1 MFFKSKP
8 CPSCTALK
16 NEVAELKVKLS
27 RVENEIKQL
36 NDLIERRKIPT
47 ESPEAPTAKR
57 SIYQYQNHIKGET
70 EGKKATSDCSFE
82 NTETTPI
89 EELSSHTADQL
100 EDIAKKSS
108 TKFSEAKA
116 QTKTAKSEADRKKL
130 STKRAALKAGLEND
144 EDETRA
150 EALQKIKLACYEHFS
165 ALSLNLRHSI
175 KYDEHNSIIEDGRI
189 YECYRFLKSAGINFD
204 PLPLPEA
211 ISIVL
216 TTIDKL
222 TSQRRYGDFSA
233 IDYPEDSWAFEHWV
247 AEALQQFGWQARVTQ
262 GSEDQGVDIVAI
274 MDGLSIGIHCK
285 RYSGSVG
292 KKVVKKVFSG
302 SKSMSLDK
310 AAVLTV
316 TEFTRR
322 AKDLAAST
330 GVLLLSTEDIPT
342 LHENI

>member
-8 CPSCTALK
+8 CSSCTTLK
-16 NEVAELKVKLS
+16 NEIADLKVKLI
-27 RVENEIKQL
+27 RVEDEIRRL
-36 NDLIERRKIPT
+36 SDIIEKHKILT
-47 ESPEAPTAKR
+47 ESPEGPKMNEL
-57 SIYQYQNHIKGET
+57 IYQDQNHIDGEA
-70 EGKKATSDCSFE
+70 EGKKAASVCSYE
-82 NTETTPI
+82 NTESTPR
-89 EELSSHTADQL
+89 EELSSHTADPF
-100 EDIAKKSS
+100 EGIAKKSS
-108 TKFSEAKA
+108 TKFSEVKA
-116 QTKTAKSEADRKKL
+116 QTKTAKSEADREKL
-130 STKRAALKAGLEND
+130 PTKQAVLKARLEND
-144 EDETRA
+144 EEEARA

-165 ALSLNLRHSI
+165 ALSLNLKHSV
-175 KYDEHNSIIEDGRI
+175 KYDEQNYIIEDGRI
-189 YECYRFLKSAGINFD
+189 HECYRFLKSAGINFD

-211 ISIVL
+211 ISVVL
-216 TTIDKL
+216 TTIDQL
-222 TSQRRYGDFSA
+222 TSQRRCGEFSA

-247 AEALQQFGWQARVTQ
+247 TKALQQFGWQARVTQ

-342 LHENI
+342 LHEKI